1 MPLGGYQNKASQV
14 RCRLAEQ
21 SRRIKIVGLAGLE
34 GATTTSCLIASI
46 LTASGHKIGM
56 LGPLGCLD
64 GRQVSRFGATV
75 SPPSAIAAWLRRTI
89 HHGCTHAIVEVS
101 PRSLRQGWLDGLA
114 LDVACLIHQPSDSG
128 RGGGSREKI
137 RCAANRLINHLAPE
151 GLAIVSADDPIALQ
165 RSNLHD
171 GPMLTVGIHADAE
184 IKATI
189 LDQCPS
195 EQTMLLSAG
204 CEAMPVR
211 TRMIGV
217 RHAYY
222 CLTAAAVGLAYGI
235 DLATVVRGMEAIDY
249 VPGHLERIE
258 CGQPFAV
265 FVDRARTAHAIQAC
279 LATLREVIRGR
290 IFCVFGAD
298 GVRSENRDGQTR
310 RSVHAARRRLGRAVE
325 ESADLAVIT
334 DANPRDEEPQD
345 IIEDILAGL
354 KRPAE
359 AEVIPDRA
367 EAIAWVLSQAKPGD
381 AVLIT
386 GAGRQNGPRSGE
398 RNLPDDCQVVRQW
411 LYANQH
417 E

>member
-1 MPLGGYQNKASQV
+1 
-14 RCRLAEQ
+14 
-21 SRRIKIVGLAGLE
+21 
-34 GATTTSCLIASI
+34 
-46 LTASGHKIGM
+46 
-56 LGPLGCLD
+56 
-64 GRQVSRFGATV
+64 
-75 SPPSAIAAWLRRTI
+75 
-89 HHGCTHAIVEVS
+89 
-101 PRSLRQGWLDGLA
+101 
-114 LDVACLIHQPSDSG
+114 
-128 RGGGSREKI
+128 
-137 RCAANRLINHLAPE
+137 LINHLAPE
-151 GLAIVSADDPIALQ
+151 GLAIVSADDPIALEQ
-165 RSNLHD
+165 SNLHD
-171 GPMLTVGIHADAE
+171 GPVLTVGIHADAE
-184 IKATI
+184 IKAVI

-211 TRMIGV
+211 TRMIGT
-217 RHAYY
+217 RHAYH

-235 DLATVVRGMEAIDY
+235 DLVTVVRGLEAIDY

-258 CGQPFAV
+258 CGQPFGV
-265 FVDRARTAHAIQAC
+265 FVDRARTPPAIQAC

-290 IFCVFGAD
+290 IYCVFGAE
-298 GVRSENRDGQTR
+298 GGRFEGQDDPSR
-310 RSVHAARRRLGRAVE
+310 RRFLAARRRRLGRAVE

-359 AEVIPDRA
+359 PEVIPDRA

-386 GAGRQNGPRSGE
+386 GTGRPTRPRSGK
-398 RNLPDDCQVVRQW
+398 RNLPDDRQVARHW